1 MTVPQPNLEPQPS
14 AEPLRLALRRT
25 HRSVL
30 GLLAV
35 CAVVILAGGTSGE
48 EPPPDRVMTVGA
60 VVLALLG
67 IMLRRAS
74 SSPRIQPRSALILA
88 VAALLTWGGLGLLAV
103 WLAWTEGAS
112 ETALIYTLAGFIF
125 ALRPPQLPS

>member
-88 VAALLTWGGLGLLAV
+88 VAALLTCGGLGLLAV
-103 WLAWTEGAS
+103 LLAWTEGAS

>member
-60 VVLALLG
+60 VVLALMG
-67 IMLRRAS
+67 IVLRRAS

-88 VAALLTWGGLGLLAV
+88 VAALLTCGGLGLLAV